1 MTALPTRREEDWRY
15 SDLKSLAEVWPEG
28 AAAARSIDVAAGQT
42 IALAERLAGADW
54 QNEQVAVIVGTGGKL
69 HLSIV
74 QAGAASAV
82 TTQLYTVTV
91 ADDAHARFDILN
103 IGSRFGR
110 VALDVT
116 LGACATFELGG
127 VILGRG
133 QQTLEIVTTLGH
145 VAPGATSRQTVR
157 TVVDDRATGSF
168 LGKVMVARDG
178 QQTDAAQSVKA
189 LLLSRSATANA
200 KPELEIF
207 ADDVKCAHGATVGE
221 LDAQALFY
229 LASRG
234 VGPAEAKALL
244 TEAFIGDAAL
254 PEAMFDEAVAWLRGG
269 T

>member
-1 MTALPTRREEDWRY
+1 MSALPTRKHEDWRY
-15 SDLKSLAEVWPEG
+15 SDLTALAEVWPQG
-28 AAAARSIDVAAGQT
+28 AARARTIDVPARDSM
-42 IALAERLAGADW
+42 ALAERLAEAGW
-54 QNEQVAVIVGTGGKL
+54 QNEQVAVTVGAGASLRLT
-69 HLSIV
+69 IV
-74 QAGAASAV
+74 QAGGAEAV
-82 TTQLYTVTV
+82 TTHLYTVTV

-103 IGSRFGR
+103 TGSRFGR
-110 VALDVT
+110 IALDVT
-116 LGACATFELGG
+116 LGARATFELGG

-133 QQTLEIVTTLGH
+133 EQTLEIVTTLRH

-168 LGKVMVARDG
+168 LGKVMVAREG

-189 LLLSRSATANA
+189 LLLSRSATVNA

-234 VGPAEAKALL
+234 VGPAEATALL

-254 PEAMFDEAVAWLRGG
+254 PETLNEEAIAWLRA
-269 T
+269 